1 MQQPFFTTCI
11 LRKFSSLWSGP
22 FSWQHND
29 VHTVALE
36 KDLRQHVKSK
46 WMSVIVII
54 LSLKNMYIRINI
66 I

>member
-36 KDLRQHVKSK
+36 KKTYA
-46 WMSVIVII
+46 
-54 LSLKNMYIRINI
+54 NMLNQNECL
-66 I
+66 